1 VIYRVA
7 QEALQNAAKHSQATV
22 VRLSVMRA
30 DKVIRTRI
38 SDNGLGFEVG
48 VTAKPMSFGLAG
60 MRERAALLGGKLTV
74 RSARNQGTTVIL
86 ELPLNSA

>member
-1 VIYRVA
+1 
-7 QEALQNAAKHSQATV
+7 
-22 VRLSVMRA
+22 MRA
-30 DKVIRTRI
+30 DKLSERAFQI
-38 SDNGLGFEVG
+38 
-48 VTAKPMSFGLAG
+48 TASVLRSAFTASQCHSVWQG